1 MANIVKQ
8 IKDYSEVKK
17 GMLSRSKN
25 KAAEE
30 KTTKINENDKKS
42 SKEYIKF
49 NINNINIKQEENLWK
64 FEKKLFS

>member
-1 MANIVKQ
+1 
-8 IKDYSEVKK
+8 
-17 GMLSRSKN
+17 MLSTSKN

-49 NINNINIKQEENLWK
+49 NINNINIKQEENL
-64 FEKKLFS
+64 

>member
-42 SKEYIKF
+42 SKEYI
-49 NINNINIKQEENLWK
+49 NLI
-64 FEKKLFS
+64 